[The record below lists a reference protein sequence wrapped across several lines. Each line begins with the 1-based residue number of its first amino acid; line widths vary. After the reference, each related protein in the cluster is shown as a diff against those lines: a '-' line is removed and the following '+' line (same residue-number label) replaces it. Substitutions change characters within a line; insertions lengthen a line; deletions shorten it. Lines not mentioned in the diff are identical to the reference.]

1 MPWDPIRNLLS
12 PYNQGNFIPGLCSC
26 LHLYQPDLMGGNPE
40 HNKVLEQDG
49 LQVPFQSLYELTTTL
64 IPL

>member
-1 MPWDPIRNLLS
+1 
-12 PYNQGNFIPGLCSC
+12 
-26 LHLYQPDLMGGNPE
+26 MGGNPE

-49 LQVPFQSLYELTTTL
+49 LQVSFQPFQSLYELTTTL